1 MSADQRGQPTID
13 DPSTELASR
22 TKHAD
27 LRDELVALLDSGLRP
42 HDPLPS
48 ERELR
53 EQFGV
58 SRSTVRQALAEL
70 VDRGRIYRVHGRG
83 TFVALPI
90 VRKDMN
96 LSSFSEDM
104 AARGLVASS
113 TIIKVENERADA
125 TVAQALGLSPGEPVV
140 RIKRVRLANGE
151 PMCLEEVHM
160 SKLIVGDS
168 ASGLGERDSLFQTL
182 RDRLG
187 VRIVKADQELKA
199 TVLSNSEARLLDVP
213 AFSPALLISRVTYD
227 DRGRRIEFARSLYR
241 GDRYSIEVNL
251 CRP

>member
-1 MSADQRGQPTID
+1 VTGDRRGHLTNRD
-13 DPSTELASR
+13 RSTDEAGR

-53 EQFGV
+53 ERFGV
-58 SRSTVRQALAEL
+58 SRSTVRHALAEL

-83 TFVALPI
+83 TFVAVPI

-96 LSSFSEDM
+96 LASFSEDM
-104 AARGLVASS
+104 AARGLVAGSK
-113 TIIKVENERADA
+113 IIRVENDRADA
-125 TVAQALGLSPGEPVV
+125 VVAQALALSPGEPVV
-140 RIKRVRLANGE
+140 CIKRVRLANGE
-151 PMCLEEVHM
+151 PMCLEEVHIPE
-160 SKLIVGDS
+160 LIVGNL
-168 ASGLGERDSLFQTL
+168 AFGLGEHDSLFETL

-187 VRIVKADQELKA
+187 VRIVKADQEVRA
-199 TVLSNSEARLLDVP
+199 TVLSNAEAELLGVP
-213 AFSPALLISRVTYD
+213 PFSPALLISRVTYD
-227 DRGRRIEFARSLYR
+227 DRGRRIEFAKSLYR
-241 GDRYSIEVNL
+241 GDRYAIEVNL

>member
-1 MSADQRGQPTID
+1 MSADRRGQPATD
-13 DPSTELASR
+13 DPGIDLANR

-53 EQFGV
+53 EQFGL

-83 TFVALPI
+83 TFVALPV

-113 TIIKVENERADA
+113 TIIKVEDERADA
-125 TVAQALGLSPGEPVV
+125 SVAQALALSPGEPVV
-140 RIKRVRLANGE
+140 RG
-151 PMCLEEVHM
+151 
-160 SKLIVGDS
+160 
-168 ASGLGERDSLFQTL
+168 
-182 RDRLG
+182 
-187 VRIVKADQELKA
+187 KAC
-199 TVLSNSEARLLDVP
+199 P
-213 AFSPALLISRVTYD
+213 A
-227 DRGRRIEFARSLYR
+227 G
-241 GDRYSIEVNL
+241 
-251 CRP
+251 